1 MEKLY
6 SVKDVQEILGIS
18 RGHAYA
24 LLNAG
29 EIPYVRVG
37 KCLRVRET
45 NLEAYLERNLVPAA
59 P

>member
-1 MEKLY
+1 MKKLY
-6 SVKDVQEILGIS
+6 SVKDLQEMLGIS

-24 LLNAG
+24 LLNDG

-37 KCLRVRET
+37 KCLRIREMD
-45 NLEAYLERNLVPAA
+45 LDAYLERNLVPAA

>member
-6 SVKDVQEILGIS
+6 SVKDLQEILGIS

-24 LLNAG
+24 LLNDG

-45 NLEAYLERNLVPAA
+45 NLEAYLERNLVPAT

>member
-6 SVKDVQEILGIS
+6 SVKDLQELLGIS

-24 LLNAG
+24 LLSDG
-29 EIPYVRVG
+29 ELPYVREG
-37 KCLRVRET
+37 KCLRVREVD
-45 NLEAYLERNLVPAA
+45 LAAYLERNLVPAA

>member
-6 SVKDVQEILGIS
+6 SVKDLQELLGIS

-24 LLNAG
+24 LLSDG
-29 EIPYVRVG
+29 EIRYLRVG

-45 NLEAYLERNLVPAA
+45 DLAAYLERNLVPAA